1 MMIDMHI
8 HRSPLAL
15 FDIYHGE
22 AEALMNY
29 QYTDGDDV
37 IRTRRQGQPLE
48 RTFDDLETGIAEMET
63 HGVTTGMSF
72 LWARHQRIERLLSA
86 E

>member
-1 MMIDMHI
+1 MTIDMHV
-8 HRSPLAL
+8 HQSLLAL
-15 FDIYHGE
+15 IDIYRGQ
-22 AEALMNY
+22 AEALMIY
-29 QYTDGDDV
+29 QNTDDDDV

-48 RTFDDLETGIAEMET
+48 KTFDDLETGIAEMET

-72 LWARHQRIERLLSA
+72 LWARHQQIERLLGA